1 MISYRNSIGRKI
13 SVAILGTTIA
23 ALVISMTLNVASFF
37 HSYRQATI
45 QKASGLVQVLATSI
59 TPALDF
65 ADPEAASEVLNS
77 LALVDNAVGA
87 TVFTFEGEIFAAYG
101 EKASRLP
108 TSEESSIVNFNRF
121 QIIEPIKSGDEIL
134 GFLLLDG
141 RFSDQL
147 DWFYQNLLSSLFILV
162 TVLTVCIIATNHFRK
177 KFTQPI
183 GQLTDA
189 VRDISRSKDYSQRV
203 SYRSDDEIG
212 YLVTEFNSMLAKIE
226 KRDSWLNSHREML
239 ENIVSQRTK
248 QLRSKQSELENKNKL
263 LVNQIHER
271 RTAEMIR
278 DEVER
283 INRHDLKSSLNLV
296 IGYPELLLNGD
307 PLTETQHKYIKRI
320 ASAGY
325 RMLDMIQ
332 FHLDMFKME
341 QGIYRLKTMKIDLID
356 LMTSLE
362 EEMALLLNQSKVK
375 LSIMLDGKEIEG
387 MEEIHLTGE
396 GMLLRTMFRNLIKN
410 AVEASTEGDTVTI
423 AIQSG
428 PPITVAVK
436 NTKAVPE
443 EIRERFFDKYVTLG
457 KEDGTGLGTYSA
469 LLIAKTHQASITMH
483 TAETT
488 GTEVVAEF
496 KKEETS
502 MHPAA

>member
-1 MISYRNSIGRKI
+1 MTIYSNSIGRKI

-23 ALVISMTLNVASFF
+23 ALIISMTLNVASFF

-45 QKASGLVQVLATSI
+45 QKATGLVKVLATSI

-65 ADPEAASEVLNS
+65 SDRDAAIEVLNS
-77 LALVDNAVGA
+77 LSLIGNAVGA
-87 TVFTFEGEIFAAYG
+87 TVFTIDGKVFASFG
-101 EKASRLP
+101 KKVESLP
-108 TSEESSIVNFNRF
+108 AKDLDLLIEFNKF
-121 QIIEPIKSGDEIL
+121 QIVQPIKSGNEIL
-134 GFLLLDG
+134 GYLLLDG

-147 DWFYQNLLSSLFILV
+147 DWFYQNIISSLFILL
-162 TVLTVCIIATNHFRK
+162 TVLTVCIIATNYVRK
-177 KFTQPI
+177 KLTQPI
-183 GQLTDA
+183 GQLTAA

-212 YLVTEFNSMLAKIE
+212 YLVTEFNSMLSKIE
-226 KRDSWLNSHREML
+226 TRDVWLNNHREML

-248 QLRSKQSELENKNKL
+248 QLRAKQSELEKKNKL
-263 LVNQIHER
+263 LVKQIHER

-296 IGYPELLLNGD
+296 IGYPEMLLTGD
-307 PLTETQHKYIKRI
+307 PLTTEQRKYIKRI

-341 QGIYRLKTMKIDLID
+341 QGIYRLKTMKVDLID

-362 EEMALLLNQSKVK
+362 EEMALLLNQTDVK
-375 LSIMLDGKEIEG
+375 LSIMLDGEEIEG

-410 AVEASTEGDTVTI
+410 AVEASTEGDKVTI
-423 AIQSG
+423 AIQNG
-428 PPITVAVK
+428 PPINVSVK
-436 NTKAVPE
+436 NSKAVPE
-443 EIRERFFDKYVTLG
+443 NIREKFFNKYVTQG
-457 KEDGTGLGTYSA
+457 KEDGSGLGTYSA
-469 LLIAKTHQASITMH
+469 LLIAKTHQANIQMRTS
-483 TAETT
+483 ENS
-488 GTEVVAEF
+488 GTEVITTFQPEDSA
-496 KKEETS
+496 T
-502 MHPAA
+502 